1 MKSNVDKAESSW
13 VRVLLWKRYKSVLMR
28 SLSLLETA
36 PSSQGRGWAPGGIC
50 AALLEQPTPQRI
62 ASSRKI
68 RDFARRI
75 GKLRESVGITSLG
88 TIKRRRNSIAKVPT
102 VSCLEEGLVSQA
114 LGFPAGAEVAG
125 TGADGA
131 CGPRQCCPRGR
142 ASLGKRFGRAGREN
156 EVDPTGLGI
165 NKTYDT
171 VPDSKLLCTEDGINK
186 KFIWE

>member
-13 VRVLLWKRYKSVLMR
+13 VRVLLRKRYKSVLMR
-28 SLSLLETA
+28 SLWLLETA
-36 PSSQGRGWAPGGIC
+36 PSSQGRGWAPAGIC
-50 AALLEQPTPQRI
+50 TALLEQPTPQRI
-62 ASSRKI
+62 TSSRKT
-68 RDFARRI
+68 RNFARRI

-102 VSCLEEGLVSQA
+102 VSRLEEGLVSQA
-114 LGFPAGAEVAG
+114 LGFPAG

-142 ASLGKRFGRAGREN
+142 ASLGKRFGRAGKEN